1 MTYSPHLNEGN
12 LVKSGIVLADVI
24 CGWERSK
31 NEEGEDG
38 GGGKYRTEGGE
49 WKITPLGER
58 NRRTDEG
65 GKEKQYAEEGDSS
78 FTGVYSTTQRFITK
92 DDTLLNSSF
101 HSAGHENNDENISSY
116 NIPPPNIP
124 PPPTPNLL
132 PKQESNVQHISTSHP
147 HQDNLL
153 RKNAVSRFSPELPQ
167 VRLLGDSINKVED
180 EVQEGVEGLMEKVNI
195 YVWGVSGVW

>member
-1 MTYSPHLNEGN
+1 MIYSPHLNEGN

-31 NEEGEDG
+31 HEEGEDG
-38 GGGKYRTEGGE
+38 GGGRNRTEREGGE

-65 GKEKQYAEEGDSS
+65 RKEKQYAEEGDSS
-78 FTGVYSTTQRFITK
+78 FTGVYSTTQRFITT
-92 DDTLLNSSF
+92 DDTNLNSSF
-101 HSAGHENNDENISSY
+101 HSAGHNDENISSY

-124 PPPTPNLL
+124 PPPTPNLTT
-132 PKQESNVQHISTSHP
+132 SNVQHISTSHP
-147 HQDNLL
+147 QDNLL

-195 YVWGVSGVW
+195 YVWWCRVVLW